1 MQNFTFHNTTK
12 IIFGKDTIGQLG
24 SEVKPFGQ
32 KVLFIYGQ
40 GAIKRNGV
48 YDQAVA
54 SLQAAGMEIV
64 EFPGVRANPVLS
76 HTRAGIALAKSEK
89 VDLVVAV
96 GGGSVID
103 EAKAVCA
110 GACSDNDVWEFYTGA
125 STPERALPLVAVLT
139 VAATGSE
146 MNGGTVIMNE
156 ETKEKYGWGN
166 PLLAPKVSILDP
178 TTTFTVGPEYTA
190 YAAVDAVTHLLESYF
205 TGCCAGDTNY
215 CAGGTLLQ
223 DRYVEG
229 IVRTIIDV
237 TETMIA
243 TPNDYAAR
251 ATFMWAATLAWNGL
265 APCGVGPWSLP
276 NHMIGHSMSA
286 LFDTPHGASLS
297 ISLSGWLPWYLE
309 QSEDNVRKLA
319 QFGKAVFGI
328 SASDPKQAA
337 CEAIESLRGWFR
349 RIKSPTTLADIHI
362 DDAGLVQV
370 AENVAICNQ
379 HWGMPDYSID
389 RVTDILKRCC

>member
-1 MQNFTFHNTTK
+1 MQNFTFHNPTK

-24 SEVKPFGQ
+24 LEAKPYGQ
-32 KVLFIYGQ
+32 KALFIYGQ
-40 GAIKRNGV
+40 GAIKRIGV

-54 SLQAAGMEIV
+54 SLKAAGIEIV
-64 EFPGVRANPVLS
+64 EFSGVRANPVLS
-76 HTRAGIALAKSEK
+76 HTQTGIALAKSEN
-89 VDLVVAV
+89 VDMVVAV

-103 EAKAVCA
+103 EAKAISA
-110 GACSDNDVWEFYTGA
+110 GACSDRNVWEFYTRQSA
-125 STPERALPLVAVLT
+125 PERALPLIAVPT

-146 MNGGTVIMNE
+146 MNGGTVITNE

-205 TGCCAGDTNY
+205 TSTDPD
-215 CAGGTLLQ
+215 TLLQ

-243 TPNDYAAR
+243 SPNDYAAR
-251 ATFMWAATLAWNGL
+251 ATFMWAATLAWNTI

-297 ISLSGWLPWYLE
+297 ITLSGWLPWYAE
-309 QSEDNVRKLA
+309 QSEANVRQLA
-319 QFGKAVFGI
+319 RFGKAVFDI
-328 SASDPKQAA
+328 SESNPKQAA
-337 CEAIESLRGWFR
+337 EAAIEALRAWFR
-349 RIKSPTTLADIHI
+349 RIKSPTTLADIKV
-362 DDAGLVQV
+362 DDTGLVQV
-370 AENVAICNQ
+370 AENVVICNE
-379 HWGMPDYSID
+379 HWGQPDYTKD
-389 RVTDILKRCC
+389 RIIDILKRCR

>member
-1 MQNFTFHNTTK
+1 MQNFTFHNPTK

-24 SEVKPFGQ
+24 GEAKPYGR
-32 KVLFIYGQ
+32 KALFIYGQ
-40 GAIKRNGV
+40 GAIKRIGV
-48 YDQAVA
+48 YDATVA
-54 SLQAAGMEIV
+54 SLKAAGIEIV

-76 HTRAGIALAKSEK
+76 HTRDGIALAKSEK
-89 VDLVVAV
+89 VDMVVAV

-110 GACSDNDVWEFYTGA
+110 GACSDNDVWDFYTGKA
-125 STPERALPLVAVLT
+125 TPTAALPLFAVLT

-146 MNGGTVIMNE
+146 MNGGTVITNE

-190 YAAVDAVTHLLESYF
+190 YAAVDAVTHLLESYL
-205 TGCCAGDTNY
+205 TSTDPDTP
-215 CAGGTLLQ
+215 LQ

-229 IVRTIIDV
+229 IVRTIMGV
-237 TETMIA
+237 TETMIT

-251 ATFMWAATLAWNGL
+251 ATFMWAATLAWNSL

-297 ISLSGWLPWYLE
+297 ITLSGWLPWYAE
-309 QSEDNVRKLA
+309 QSRYNTRQLA
-319 QFGKAVFGI
+319 QFGKEVFGVSEGDSI
-328 SASDPKQAA
+328 KSA
-337 CEAIESLRGWFR
+337 ELAIESLRSWFR
-349 RIKSPTTLADIHI
+349 KIKSPTTLADINV
-362 DDAGLVQV
+362 DDTGLVQV
-370 AENVAICNQ
+370 AENVEMCAP
-379 HWGMPDYSID
+379 HWGLPDYKKD
-389 RVTDILKRCC
+389 RVIDILKRCR

>member
-12 IIFGKDTIGQLG
+12 IIFGQDTIGQLG
-24 SEVKPFGQ
+24 QEAKPYGR
-32 KVLFIYGQ
+32 KALFIYGQ

-54 SLQAAGMEIV
+54 SLKAAGIEIV

-76 HTRAGIALAKSEK
+76 HTRDGIALAKSQNI
-89 VDLVVAV
+89 DLVVAV

-110 GACSDNDVWEFYTGA
+110 GACTDTDVWQFYTRESA
-125 STPERALPLVAVLT
+125 PAKALPLIAVLT
-139 VAATGSE
+139 VAATGTE

-156 ETKEKYGWGN
+156 ATKEKYGCGY

-190 YAAVDAVTHLLESYF
+190 YAAVDAATHLLESYF
-205 TGCCAGDTNY
+205 TSTDPN
-215 CAGGTLLQ
+215 TLLQ

-229 IVRTIIDV
+229 IVRTIMDV
-237 TETMIA
+237 TETMLKS
-243 TPNDYAAR
+243 PDNYAAR
-251 ATFMWAATLAWNGL
+251 ATFMWAATLAWNSI
-265 APCGVGPWSLP
+265 APCGVGPWSTP
-276 NHMIGHSMSA
+276 NHLIGHSMSA

-297 ISLSGWLPWYLE
+297 ISLSGWLPWYAE
-309 QSEDNVRKLA
+309 QSEANARKLE
-319 QFGKAVFGI
+319 QFGKEVIGFTWRDTQRAVEETI
-328 SASDPKQAA
+328 S
-337 CEAIESLRGWFR
+337 SLRAWFR
-349 RIKSPTTLADIHI
+349 RIKSPTRLAGINV

-370 AENVAICNQ
+370 AENVEMCNV
-379 HWGMPDYSID
+379 HWGLPDYTKD
-389 RVTDILKRCC
+389 RVIRILKKCI